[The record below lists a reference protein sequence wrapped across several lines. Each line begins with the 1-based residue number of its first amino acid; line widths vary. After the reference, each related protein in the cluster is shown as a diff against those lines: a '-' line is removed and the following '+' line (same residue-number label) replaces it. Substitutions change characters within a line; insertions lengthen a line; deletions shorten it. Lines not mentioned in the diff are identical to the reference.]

1 MSVCKASLTFGFV
14 ILFLLS
20 CPSTGQFFPRF
31 NQHSFTQVKTH
42 RPLNVAEIKK
52 PVVPT
57 VDELQLDE
65 SPDVESV
72 SMPVFNSRLEGRPVA
87 NKKSFLNSQ
96 QLPVSHQTSQP
107 STQSPVVKGRSGG
120 LLPSI
125 QLPSPQSSKSLTEEN
140 VNPSEQFS
148 YRQSESRSDI
158 PIGSVTQT
166 RFSSNSRTEVQD
178 SPGPSH
184 QPSRSRIVTTE
195 PALPRVETDEISP
208 PKGKASGSSVSG
220 RYTVDQ
226 AILSDQPVTAGNLY
240 RGKIQTRLLSR
251 KPGSRGTI
259 ITTDS
264 QSPAQPSNTRSQVQD
279 PRLSVQ
285 PLDESVETPNNQAYD
300 SLSSGRLAAQQAAPT
315 EQPLSQAT
323 ESNGASSLYTGQIR
337 TRQPLRQSVY
347 RGSSAST
354 ESTLPAQTDTR
365 SRAKVNGISSST
377 SGEASSLVGN
387 SGSLA
392 SQLRQRRVR
401 FGHFRQS
408 QSSSTRAR
416 SQPQEEKA
424 KVIVENNYLKP
435 DLTETPKQTSGRQVP
450 RTEGLRNAYQVD
462 IKASVDTV
470 QNEPK
475 QNGNSRYY
483 SPTVGNKVNSFPATQ
498 EPSSSNNLNSQ
509 LNRQG
514 ENVPTF
520 IPELNPLNKQ
530 KTKVQQLPESPD
542 SASLPITQDFLP
554 TCPDDT
560 FSYIIPSPIQC
571 DLYYLCEY
579 GIPSKKL
586 CEDGLVFSIEEVK
599 CVAIG
604 KEKCEGRPHLQSPK
618 GSGQCLRRNG
628 IFYTNETCTD
638 YVTCRDNHPS
648 HGQCATGLVFD
659 PEQKIC
665 AWADEA
671 LRPGCL
677 PEDLL
682 GFRCPNPK
690 LTKEQVLTTRVYLRF
705 GDHDRFADEKDCRF
719 FFMCL
724 TTGQPRRAGCGIGK
738 VFDRSTGICR
748 QAKDVPECADYY
760 GPVSATKDQQLA
772 RTKQDSRL
780 LLIQD
785 DLSKQFQNQRR
796 LSKGL
801 RFRRFALEEDAL
813 PEGR

>member
-1 MSVCKASLTFGFV
+1 MSVCKASLTLSFV
-14 ILFLLS
+14 ILFILS

-31 NQHSFTQVKTH
+31 NQHGFTQVKTQ
-42 RPLNVAEIKK
+42 RPLKVAEIKK

-72 SMPVFNSRLEGRPVA
+72 RTPVFNSRLQGRPVA
-87 NKKSFLNSQ
+87 DKKSQ
-96 QLPVSHQTSQP
+96 QQTVSRQISSKP
-107 STQSPVVKGRSGG
+107 STQSPVVKSHSGG
-120 LLPSI
+120 LLLPI

-140 VNPSEQFS
+140 VGPSEQSS

-158 PIGSVTQT
+158 PIGSVTPI
-166 RFSSNSRTEVQD
+166 RYPSNSQTEVQD
-178 SPGPSH
+178 SRGPSH
-184 QPSRSRIVTTE
+184 QPSKSHIVTTE
-195 PALPRVETDEISP
+195 RPLPRAQVQHLVYDE
-208 PKGKASGSSVSG
+208 SGEIPN
-220 RYTVDQ
+220 DQ
-226 AILSDQPVTAGNLY
+226 AYVSI
-240 RGKIQTRLLSR
+240 
-251 KPGSRGTI
+251 
-259 ITTDS
+259 
-264 QSPAQPSNTRSQVQD
+264 
-279 PRLSVQ
+279 
-285 PLDESVETPNNQAYD
+285 
-300 SLSSGRLAAQQAAPT
+300 SSGRLTAQQAIPT
-315 EQPLSQAT
+315 EQPITQAT
-323 ESNGASSLYTGQIR
+323 ESIGARSFYRGQIR
-337 TRQPLRQSVY
+337 TRQPSRQSVS
-347 RGSSAST
+347 RSSIAPT
-354 ESTLPAQTDTR
+354 ESTLPAETDTR
-365 SRAKVNGISSST
+365 SQANGIYSSK
-377 SGEASSLVGN
+377 SGEESGLVGN

-401 FGHFRQS
+401 FGHFRPS
-408 QSSSTRAR
+408 QSSSTKAR
-416 SQPQEEKA
+416 SQPQEEK
-424 KVIVENNYLKP
+424 VQVNVENDYLKHTP
-435 DLTETPKQTSGRQVP
+435 TETPQRLPVSQTSGGQVP

-462 IKASVDTV
+462 IKASVDKV
-470 QNEPK
+470 RNAPQ
-475 QNGNSRYY
+475 QHSNSRNF
-483 SPTVGNKVNSFPATQ
+483 SPTVGNKVDNYPTRQ
-498 EPSSSNNLNSQ
+498 EPLSSSILNSQ

-514 ENVPTF
+514 GVQTY

-554 TCPDDT
+554 TCPDAT

-586 CEDGLVFSIEEVK
+586 CDDGLVFSIEEVK
-599 CVAIG
+599 CVAVG

-618 GSGQCLRRNG
+618 GSGQCFRRNG

-682 GFRCPNPK
+682 GFRCSNPK

-724 TTGQPRRAGCGIGK
+724 ATGQPRRAGCGIGK

-748 QAKDVPECADYY
+748 QAKDVPECSDYY
-760 GPVSATKDQQLA
+760 GPVSVSKEQTLA

-796 LSKGL
+796 LSQGL